1 MKKEDFD
8 ELEAGDRFAVG
19 ETYVRMAVSWSALVG
34 IGGGFVADAAGLPWA
49 LGFLALPAFVWA
61 VLAWRW
67 LVRRGRPERR

>member
-34 IGGGFVADAAGLPWA
+34 VVGGFVAGAAGLPWA
-49 LGFLALPAFVWA
+49 LGFFSLPAAIWV
-61 VLAWRW
+61 VVAWKW
-67 LVRRGRPERR
+67 MVRRRRRERR